1 MAKLIIHE
9 ARRLNETEI
18 IDVKL
23 WEVPV
28 TKDDPDGVTY
38 SINYRLFDKNK
49 GKWRSLIRYD
59 NAHRYKNHKSKHRRH
74 VGNNVKEIEF
84 KDLDTLYHDMLR
96 LIQKFKK
103 QKKIDKMLEVKEWEE

>member
-9 ARRLNETEI
+9 ARRLSETEI
-18 IDVKL
+18 IDVNL

-38 SINYRLFDKNK
+38 SINYRLFDTNK

-59 NAHRYKNHKSKHRRH
+59 NAHRYKNHKSKHHRH
-74 VGNNVKEIEF
+74 VGNDVKEIKF
-84 KDLDTLYHDMLR
+84 KDLGSLYHDMLR

-103 QKKIDKMLEVKEWEE
+103 LKKIDKMLEVEEWEE